1 MSGLRYE
8 SGRDMPPG
16 MQELTADKL
25 IEKLRGAVAMAA
37 AAPILQQLQA
47 PPGAPVS
54 NSDRIR
60 AMSDEE
66 LVEKLFWAYQMA
78 VEHVA
83 ADMSNNWCDLKGGC
97 CGEDGEELECDVEK
111 HKACI
116 LRWLRSPAKEETYG
130 ND

>member
-1 MSGLRYE
+1 
-8 SGRDMPPG
+8 MPPG

-37 AAPILQQLQA
+37 AAPIPETVIT
-47 PPGAPVS
+47 PPVAAIS
-54 NSDRIR
+54 NGDRIR

-66 LVEKLFWAYQMA
+66 LIDKLLWIARMMW
-78 VEHVA
+78 EM
-83 ADMSNNWCDLKGGC
+83 DDDLTELWCDMQGGC
-97 CGEDGEELECDVEK
+97 CGEDGEELDCDDEK